1 MAMENGPTTTT
12 ATAAINNRPKMAAAV
27 NTVSYSSV
35 CCRWRSRCCCCRRY
49 VCNCSRPHTRL
60 WTLWEK
66 NSRFMAIP
74 PFSSPTLPS
83 FSSINRPCS
92 CSGWR
97 VATAVKCHK
106 IAVKLHHTPFFL
118 YSFYRTCFFLLV
130 WWPTRNGTLRWMC
143 RLCPFSPKL
152 SSSPSF
158 SRAHPTNIAFRFSSK
173 TKLEKKNPALS
184 RRNGCEHV
192 NPLFLFEESVITHSV
207 HSIRSRFVFKR
218 KQNERS

>member
-118 YSFYRTCFFLLV
+118 YSFYRTCFFFA
-130 WWPTRNGTLRWMC
+130 
-143 RLCPFSPKL
+143 RLMANSEWDTQMDVSIVPFFPQIVFVAFV
-152 SSSPSF
+152 F
-158 SRAHPTNIAFRFSSK
+158 SRAPHKHCIPLLLQNKTGKEKSSSISSK
-173 TKLEKKNPALS
+173 WLRARKPSVFVWGIGHYALRSFNSLSFCFQKK
-184 RRNGCEHV
+184 
-192 NPLFLFEESVITHSV
+192 T
-207 HSIRSRFVFKR
+207 
-218 KQNERS
+218 ERS